1 MTGPEKLRWEEA
13 IVAAFNR
20 QALRRLLLGLDD
32 ALEEYEGPND
42 VVRDIVD
49 KVVAEYV
56 GRGWQNR
63 LLMAVLAARPDNP
76 DVVELARSFG
86 ATSVPKRPAL
96 ESILRQ
102 SNSMLDMGV
111 WLEKAVKIQQAVCRI
126 EIPLRSGAKTFGT
139 GFLVGP
145 DLVVTN
151 YHVMEPVVLTEDDPQ
166 YAGDRATANQV
177 TCRFDYREMSDGSRS
192 PGSVYRLAA
201 EWRVLLSPNSSLGQ
215 EPTIHELDYALLRL
229 AKPAGT
235 LAIGDRPEAPGTE
248 RGWIKLQDAGV
259 SPLIRDTPLFIV
271 QHPKAE
277 PIKLALESVSI
288 LEVNALRTRV
298 HHRTNTEPGSSGSPC
313 FDQNW
318 NLVAL
323 HHSGE
328 TRAEPGSNEGIPIDT
343 IVSSMQTHGV
353 PI

>member
-1 MTGPEKLRWEEA
+1 MTGPDKLRWEEA

-20 QALRRLLLGLDD
+20 QALGRLLLALDD
-32 ALEEYEGPND
+32 SLEEYEGAND
-42 VVRDIVD
+42 VLRDIVD

-56 GRGWQNR
+56 RHGRQNR
-63 LLMAVLAARPDNP
+63 LLMAVLAERPDNP

-96 ESILRQ
+96 ESIIRQ

-111 WLEKAVKIQQAVCRI
+111 WLEKAVKIQQTVCRI
-126 EIPLRSGAKTFGT
+126 EIPLQTGGGEFGT

-151 YHVMEPVVLTEDDPQ
+151 FHVIEPVVLTEDDPQ
-166 YAGDRATANQV
+166 YAGVRAAANQV

-192 PGSVYRLAA
+192 AGTVYRLAA
-201 EWRVLLSPNSSLGQ
+201 KWRVLLSPNNRFGQ
-215 EPTIHELDYALLRL
+215 EPTVNELDLAVLRL
-229 AKPAGT
+229 ARPAGT
-235 LAIGDRPEAPGTE
+235 LAVGDKPEADGTE
-248 RGWIKLQDAGV
+248 RGWIKLLDAGTP
-259 SPLIRDTPLFIV
+259 PLTRDMPLFIV

-288 LEVNALRTRV
+288 LDVDTLRTRV
-298 HHRTNTEPGSSGSPC
+298 HHRTNTELGSSGSPC

-318 NLVAL
+318 NLVAV

-328 TRAEPGSNEGIPIDT
+328 TRAEPGANEGIPIDT
-343 IVSSMQTHGV
+343 IVSHLQNQGV